1 MTIFLSVLFGLA
13 SMLAYS
19 FANVIS
25 QPLAR
30 KSGSAQV
37 LYLRGLVISLIL
49 AVICIPQYHR
59 FHDVSHVLF
68 ALALGIGGYI
78 PVLAFTQGLRVSRV
92 GIVAPIGA
100 TSALLTVVLAFFILD
115 SPLNALQWTAIAMV
129 VAANVAISVNP
140 KDLRKSNVM
149 QLESGILFALI
160 AAAGWGLFY
169 FFLIYPTRALG
180 PWVSAFLVELGVTI
194 AAGLHILLGR
204 QDVRHRDALSLG
216 MSGTGICIVIGTVAY
231 TVGVFSYD
239 IGIVA
244 VLSNSTALA
253 SALLAAYF
261 FKEKLTRLEKI
272 TAGIMIA
279 GVILVSI
286 P

>member
-1 MTIFLSVLFGLA
+1 MTIFLSVLIGLA

-19 FANVIS
+19 LANVVS
-25 QPLAR
+25 QPLVR

-37 LYLRGLVISLIL
+37 LYLRGLVISVILGLI
-49 AVICIPQYHR
+49 VIPQYHH
-59 FHDVSHVLF
+59 FHDTRHVLL
-68 ALALGIGGYI
+68 ALLLGIGGYI
-78 PVLAFTQGLRVSRV
+78 PVLAFMQGLRVSKV

-100 TSALLTVVLAFFILD
+100 TSALLTVVLAFLVLHT
-115 SPLNALQWTAIAMV
+115 PLGAIQWAAIVMV
-129 VAANVAISVNP
+129 IAANVAVSVNP
-140 KDLRKSNVM
+140 KDLRSSNIM

-169 FFLIYPTRALG
+169 FFLIYPTRVLG

-194 AAGLHILLGR
+194 AAGLHILVTR
-204 QDVRHRDALSLG
+204 QKLEHRDILKVP
-216 MSGTGICIVIGTVAY
+216 MSGSGICIVIGTVAY
-231 TVGVFSYD
+231 TIGVFSYNV
-239 IGIVA
+239 GIVA

-261 FKEKLTRLEKI
+261 FKEKLTRFEKI
-272 TAGIMIA
+272 IAGIMIL
-279 GVILVSI
+279 GVILVSL